1 VGFDVKDVTSWCGLR
16 KELHFGSFA
25 ASLLTMFTVA
35 SFGNWKIVMEAA
47 AAAKGSAESRTFFFV
62 FHFCTV
68 TLVLPVLIGYLIQIY
83 IAAYARH
90 WTSMSES
97 SNHAE
102 KNQSNC
108 CCFFSK
114 SQKTKEEEEEDKSPN
129 AWRREMRAVTQ
140 AMNHRRRLK
149 QRRRQDGPDV
159 RRNVMSSSSSDDD
172 DDSSSDGDNVEDNL
186 NLRKKRAPRMSWRP
200 GYGEFQIALFDD
212 LMEKALPSSSSS
224 PSEKDHEMEYY
235 RNAFQRTASELAAAQ
250 VELEE
255 LRSRMGTSFC
265 HFSLRILAT
274 TNN

>member
-1 VGFDVKDVTSWCGLR
+1 
-16 KELHFGSFA
+16 
-25 ASLLTMFTVA
+25 
-35 SFGNWKIVMEAA
+35 
-47 AAAKGSAESRTFFFV
+47 
-62 FHFCTV
+62 
-68 TLVLPVLIGYLIQIY
+68 
-83 IAAYARH
+83 
-90 WTSMSES
+90 MSES

-114 SQKTKEEEEEDKSPN
+114 SQKTKEEEEEEDKSPN